1 MRLSRWS
8 SISLIA
14 IVLTA
19 CTDSLDPNEIPGAY
33 NLDDIDG
40 RPLPTYQAATPG
52 HPLTV
57 NSAGLSLDFDG
68 TAQLIENVT
77 AFDGTQS
84 TITSNYTYR
93 RDGRDLIFELSPPCP
108 INANCVAPPR
118 GRVPSTHLIDLDFG
132 SGNTVPF
139 VYHFQRITLAY

>member
-118 GRVPSTHLIDLDFG
+118 GRVPSTHLVDLEFG